1 MAKILS
7 FLPTH
12 LKGFAAHGIIFT
24 SHTLLRVL
32 AAIEVVLTLRG
43 LRHFFYFLSFR
54 WLIACRTPSG
64 RRICF
69 FSQYSSRISR
79 VSSDTQADTLF
90 GFGSSVGLPI
100 FFFSVKF
107 SPPTFDPKSIILV
120 LGSKVK
126 NFFTFL
132 YNTFLYGFPTTLERF
147 CGAWYNIYAAYA
159 FRVCWRL

>member
-1 MAKILS
+1 MAKIFS

-24 SHTLLRVL
+24 RQFPF
-32 AAIEVVLTLRG
+32 EVVGVWGAACSLVKVR
-43 LRHFFYFLSFR
+43 RFRYFLSFR

-120 LGSKVK
+120 LGSKFK